1 MNLFNRKTLTLP
13 DFAAFR
19 TEVKKVFETDIP
31 LADRSDWEN
40 RITCDRADIAQAEAQ
55 IDSIVYDLLDLTQD
69 EIALLEAA
77 I

>member
-40 RITCDRADIAQAEAQ
+40 RIT
-55 IDSIVYDLLDLTQD
+55 
-69 EIALLEAA
+69 
-77 I
+77 